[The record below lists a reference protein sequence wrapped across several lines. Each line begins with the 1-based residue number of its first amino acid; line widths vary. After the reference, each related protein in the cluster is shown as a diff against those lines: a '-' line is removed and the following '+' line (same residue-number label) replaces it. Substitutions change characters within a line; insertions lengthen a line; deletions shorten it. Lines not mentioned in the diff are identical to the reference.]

1 MTHVTHSPALISLN
15 QLSFQFA
22 NGDTLFDTL
31 DLHFDQRRTAII
43 GRNGC
48 GKSVLARL
56 LAGELQPSSGTLT
69 RYGRI
74 AYVAQQPP
82 NTGDQSIAQAAELAG
97 ILDALKRLAA
107 GSASDDDFD
116 IIGERWDLAE
126 RFQAS
131 LAEAG
136 LGGLRAEH
144 GVDSLSGGQRARIA
158 LIGAFLSGADGLV
171 LDEPSNHLDAEGR
184 RWLMQRLAEWRGGLI
199 VVSHD
204 RALLDCVERI
214 VELTPSAVQVFSGNY
229 TSYLAQRAVERAA
242 AQSALEHSRNERR
255 RQLQRQQC
263 EHDRIQRHAA
273 RSRKNADTANVSRIE
288 RASMKGR
295 ATEIMGHVRQAHQ
308 ADKSALD
315 QQVREAFARVVAD
328 APVLIPLPGTAV
340 PNHRQI
346 ITLTNAQLPWLP
358 TDAAASRLDL
368 GLSGPVR
375 VALSGPNGCGKSTL
389 LKLLA
394 GLILPLQGECRTHV
408 PSAYLDQQLEQLDSE
423 RSLLELLDLHD
434 TPLSEGALR
443 SRLAQLQLDATRV
456 ILPTGQLSGGE
467 RLKAALAVA
476 CWRGVPAQLLLLD
489 EPTNH
494 LDLASVQALEQALQ
508 GFAGAMVVA
517 SHDPVFIDALHPTH
531 HLRWTVEGWLLED
544 AEAPHP

>member
-15 QLSFQFA
+15 QLSFRFA
-22 NGDTLFDTL
+22 NGDTLFDAL
-31 DLHFDQRRTAII
+31 DLQFDQRRTAIV

-56 LAGELQPSSGTLT
+56 LAGELQPSGGT
-69 RYGRI
+69 RSCHGQV

-82 NTGDQSIAQAAELAG
+82 DACGQSIAEAAGLAAT
-97 ILDALKRLAA
+97 LDALARLAA
-107 GSASDDDFD
+107 GSATDGDFE

-126 RFQAS
+126 RFQTA
-131 LAEAG
+131 LEQAG
-136 LGGLRAEH
+136 LAGLRVER

-171 LDEPSNHLDAEGR
+171 LDEPSNHLDGEGR
-184 RWLMQRLAEWRGGLI
+184 RWLLQRLDEWRGGLI

-204 RALLDCVERI
+204 RVLLDSMERI

-229 TSYLAQRAVERAA
+229 TAYLAQRAVEQAA

-255 RQLQRQQC
+255 RHLQRQQR
-263 EHDRIQRHAA
+263 EHDSVQRHAA

-295 ATEIMGHVRQAHQ
+295 ATESMGHVRQAHQ

-315 QQVREAFARVVAD
+315 QQVRDAFARVVAD

-340 PNHRQI
+340 PNHRQLV
-346 ITLTNAQLPWLP
+346 TLTNVRLPWMS
-358 TDAAASRLDL
+358 AAHPLDL
-368 GLSGPVR
+368 ALTGPVR

-394 GLILPLQGECRTHV
+394 GLIAPLAGHCQTQV
-408 PSAYLDQQLEQLDSE
+408 PSAYLDQQLAQLDPE
-423 RSLLELLDLHD
+423 RSLLELLDLQG

-456 ILPTGQLSGGE
+456 ALPTGQLSGGE

-494 LDLASVQALEQALQ
+494 LDLASVQALELALQ
-508 GFAGAMVVA
+508 GFAGAIVVA
-517 SHDPVFIDALHPTH
+517 SHDPAFINALRPTH
-531 HLRWTVEGWLLED
+531 HLSWTLEGWYLKD
-544 AEAPHP
+544 AETPRS

>member
-22 NGDTLFDTL
+22 NGETLFDAL
-31 DLHFDQRRTAII
+31 DLHFDQRRTAIV

-56 LAGELQPSSGTLT
+56 LAGELQPSSGSLSC
-69 RYGRI
+69 YGQL

-82 NTGDQSIAQAAELAG
+82 DASGQSIAEATGLAG
-97 ILDALKRLAA
+97 TLDALARLTA
-107 GSASDDDFD
+107 GSASEGDFEV
-116 IIGERWDLAE
+116 IGERWDLTE
-126 RFQAS
+126 RFQIS
-131 LAEAG
+131 LEQAG
-136 LGGLRAEH
+136 LAGLRVER

-184 RWLMQRLAEWRGGLI
+184 RWLLQRLDEWRGGLI

-204 RALLDCVERI
+204 RTLLDSVARI

-229 TSYLAQRAVERAA
+229 TGYLAQRAVEQAA

-255 RQLQRQQC
+255 RHLQRQQR
-263 EHDRIQRHAA
+263 EHDSVQRHAA
-273 RSRKNADTANVSRIE
+273 RSRKNADTGNVSRIE

-340 PNHRQI
+340 PNHRQLV
-346 ITLTNAQLPWLP
+346 TLTNVRLPWVS
-358 TDAAASRLDL
+358 AANPLDL
-368 GLSGPVR
+368 ALTGPVR

-389 LKLLA
+389 LKMLA
-394 GLILPLQGECRTHV
+394 GLILPIQGECQRHV
-408 PSAYLDQQLEQLDSE
+408 PSAYLDQQLEQLDPE
-423 RSLLELLDLHD
+423 RSLLELLDLQD
-434 TPLSEGALR
+434 TPLSESALR

-456 ILPTGQLSGGE
+456 KLPTSQLSGGE
-467 RLKAALAVA
+467 RLKAALALA
-476 CWRGVPAQLLLLD
+476 CWRQVPVQLLLLD

-494 LDLASVQALEQALQ
+494 LDLASVQALEQALRD
-508 GFAGAMVVA
+508 FSGAMVVA
-517 SHDPVFIDALHPTH
+517 SHDPAFINALHPTH
-531 HLRWTVEGWLLED
+531 HLRWSLEGWLLED
-544 AEAPHP
+544 AEAPSP

>member
-1 MTHVTHSPALISLN
+1 MTHVTHSPTLISLN

-22 NGDTLFDTL
+22 NGDTLFDAL
-31 DLHFDQRRTAII
+31 DLQFDQRRTAIV

-56 LAGELQPSSGTLT
+56 LAGELQPSAGTLT
-69 RYGRI
+69 RYGQI

-82 NTGDQSIAQAAELAG
+82 GACGQSVAQAAGVADTLKALA
-97 ILDALKRLAA
+97 RLAA
-107 GSASDDDFD
+107 GSADVGDFD

-126 RFQAS
+126 RFQTS
-131 LAEAG
+131 LAEAD
-136 LGGLRAEH
+136 LAGLRAEH

-184 RWLMQRLAEWRGGLI
+184 RWLLQRLDEWRGGLI
-199 VVSHD
+199 VASHD
-204 RALLDCVERI
+204 RVLLDSVERI
-214 VELTPSAVQVFSGNY
+214 AELTPSAVQVFSGNY
-229 TSYLAQRAVERAA
+229 TGYLAQRAVEQAA

-255 RQLQRQQC
+255 RHLQRQQR
-263 EHDRIQRHAA
+263 EHDSVQRHAA
-273 RSRKNADTANVSRIE
+273 RSRKHAETANVSRIE

-315 QQVREAFARVVAD
+315 QQVREAFARVVAN

-340 PNHRQI
+340 PNHRQVM
-346 ITLTNAQLPWLP
+346 TLTNAQLPWLP
-358 TDAAASRLDL
+358 VDAAASRLDL
-368 GLSGPVR
+368 ALSGPVR

-394 GLILPLQGECRTHV
+394 GLISPLAGHCQTHV
-408 PSAYLDQQLEQLDSE
+408 PCAYLDQQLDLLHPG
-423 RSLLELLDLHD
+423 RSLLELLNPEH
-434 TPLSEGALR
+434 TSLSESALR

-456 ILPTGQLSGGE
+456 NLPTGQLSGGE
-467 RLKAALAVA
+467 RLKAALALA
-476 CWRGVPAQLLLLD
+476 CWRQVPAQLLLLD

-508 GFAGAMVVA
+508 GFAGAIVVA
-517 SHDPVFIDALHPTH
+517 SHDPAFINALRPTH
-531 HLRWTVEGWLLED
+531 HLSWTLEGWYLED
-544 AEAPHP
+544 AETHHP

>member
-22 NGDTLFDTL
+22 NGEPLFDTL
-31 DLHFDQRRTAII
+31 DLQFDQRRTAIV

-56 LAGELQPSSGTLT
+56 LAGELQPSSGTLI

-82 NTGDQSIAQAAELAG
+82 NTGDQSIAQAAELAD

-131 LAEAG
+131 LAEGG
-136 LGGLRAEH
+136 LAGLRAEH

-184 RWLMQRLAEWRGGLI
+184 RWLMQRLEEWRGGLI

-204 RALLDCVERI
+204 RALLDSVERI
-214 VELTPSAVQVFSGNY
+214 VELTPSAIQVFSGNY
-229 TSYLAQRAVERAA
+229 TGYLAQRAVERAA

-255 RQLQRQQC
+255 RHLQRQQR
-263 EHDRIQRHAA
+263 EHDSVQRHAA

-295 ATEIMGHVRQAHQ
+295 ATEIMGLVRQAHQ

-340 PNHRQI
+340 PNHRHVL
-346 ITLTNAQLPWLP
+346 TLTNAQLPWLP
-358 TDAAASRLDL
+358 TDSAASRLDL
-368 GLSGPVR
+368 LLSGPVR

-394 GLILPLQGECRTHV
+394 GLIAPLTGHCQTHV
-408 PSAYLDQQLEQLDSE
+408 SSAYLDQQLAQLDRE
-423 RSLLELLDLHD
+423 RSLLELLDLQG

-456 ILPTGQLSGGE
+456 TLPTGQLSGGE
-467 RLKAALAVA
+467 RLKAALALA
-476 CWRGVPAQLLLLD
+476 CWRQVPAQLLLLD

-508 GFAGAMVVA
+508 GFPGAMVVA
-517 SHDPVFIDALHPTH
+517 THDPAFINTLSPTH
-531 HLRWTVEGWLLED
+531 HLRWTLEGWYLED
-544 AEAPHP
+544 AETPRP